1 MTGLFDVNVF
11 SSLITNYNDNY
22 VMYDLVV
29 TVNECFNYIVLYI
42 CTSTKYKMSY
52 VRMKFQ

>member
-1 MTGLFDVNVF
+1 
-11 SSLITNYNDNY
+11 
-22 VMYDLVV
+22 MYDLVV